1 MAPHGTAGGPRRSGR
16 RCAQAAARHRQ
27 RHAPC
32 SPNGTRCAAGCRWDS
47 EEHAP
52 REKARTCVVM
62 SSANRGGRHACG
74 AICTQTAVVR
84 QVGADAPRGSCSTG
98 CVACAQQPP
107 RAFRAEE
114 RRVARTDGGRR
125 PREAPRARSAE
136 QPGRACPSHSA
147 NPRAGGARV
156 RQVEQAMDMPESH
169 RKCHL
174 HAQVQR
180 VTAQWPRKRRLEPAC
195 MRRIWP
201 AACLVVSF
209 SGTTVVRHAR
219 RDCLVTRQL
228 HAQVSA
234 FSECAG
240 SCTNTRTKSRLCTW
254 CMRPE
259 RLSCTYSGAFAASC
273 CDGQAALHST
283 AQQTQHGGARRATR
297 TTSPATHKPAP
308 AALLVAPTQAGC
320 GE

>member
-1 MAPHGTAGGPRRSGR
+1 MQPERNQMCSRLQVGLRRACTSGEGEDVCSDVIREQRRAACLWGNLHADCGCQAGRGGCAEGILQHRLCCMRTTTTEGIPSRRASRGKDRRRAASARGPAGKERG
-16 RCAQAAARHRQ
+16 
-27 RHAPC
+27 
-32 SPNGTRCAAGCRWDS
+32 AAGTGVPEPQRQ
-47 EEHAP
+47 
-52 REKARTCVVM
+52 
-62 SSANRGGRHACG
+62 SSG
-74 AICTQTAVVR
+74 
-84 QVGADAPRGSCSTG
+84 
-98 CVACAQQPP
+98 
-107 RAFRAEE
+107 
-114 RRVARTDGGRR
+114 
-125 PREAPRARSAE
+125 
-136 QPGRACPSHSA
+136 
-147 NPRAGGARV
+147 GGARV

-308 AALLVAPTQAGC
+308 AALPVAPTQAGC